1 MPIHP
6 AQAATASHPA
16 PESQRQR
23 KLLPVARRVSALTA
37 LSAVFALSASLGTG
51 LVWAHGD
58 VTPQAV
64 DTSTLPKVGAE
75 WRTENPFRL
84 SEEAI
89 KVGSAAYGQ
98 NCARCHGLDAVSGGI
113 APNLRAIDND
123 CVSLKDASKRDAC
136 VKENDGYYLT
146 TVRHGRSRNGAVYMP
161 PFEGTFDQEA
171 MWAIKTY
178 LESRREKSM
187 QVAK

>member
-1 MPIHP
+1 MH
-6 AQAATASHPA
+6 SHPA
-16 PESQRQR
+16 RANPAAHRQSWR
-23 KLLPVARRVSALTA
+23 HPSPMARLWITLTTVLALA
-37 LSAVFALSASLGTG
+37 GSLGAG
-51 LVWAHGD
+51 AAWAHGD

-64 DTSTLPKVGAE
+64 DTNTLPKLSAD
-75 WRTENPFRL
+75 WRAENPYRL
-84 SEEAI
+84 SDEAI

-113 APNLRAIDND
+113 APNLRALDND
-123 CVSLKDASKRDAC
+123 CASLKEARKREAC

-178 LESRREKSM
+178 LESRREKPL
-187 QVAK
+187 QVAQ